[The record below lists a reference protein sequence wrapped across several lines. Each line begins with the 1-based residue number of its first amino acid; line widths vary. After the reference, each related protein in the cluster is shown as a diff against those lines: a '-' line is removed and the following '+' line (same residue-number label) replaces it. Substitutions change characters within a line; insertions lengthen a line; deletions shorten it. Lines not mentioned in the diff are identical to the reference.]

1 MTTKSSLGK
10 GLGAMFPE
18 LLQRVGERPS
28 YVLCGIEELIPNRFQ
43 ARKDFRDS
51 EHKSLVASIRKSGVI
66 QPIVVRRA
74 AEGYEIIAGER
85 RWRAAQQA
93 GLKEVPVVIRDAAD
107 QDAAEW
113 SIIENLQRESLNPVE
128 EAEGFRTLADR
139 FGLSQ
144 EEIAQK
150 VARDRSTVANSL
162 RLLRLPEEILG
173 GLVERKISAGHARCL
188 LSLESAPAQL
198 QAYRTIL
205 QKALSVREAERL
217 VKLLQ
222 KPPAKAAGRKT
233 GEGGTHLKQL
243 ENTLARRFMSVVRI
257 RPGRKG
263 GRIEIRFSGEEE
275 LGRLVRLLLDGKP

>member
-1 MTTKSSLGK
+1 MSTKSSLGK

-18 LLQRVGERPS
+18 LLQRVDERPS
-28 YVLCGIEELIPNRFQ
+28 YVLCGIEELVPNRFQ

-51 EHKSLVASIRKSGVI
+51 EQKSLVASIRKSGVI

-93 GLKEVPVVIRDAAD
+93 GLKEIPVVIREAGD

-113 SIIENLQRESLNPVE
+113 SIVENVQRESLNPVE
-128 EAEGFRTLADR
+128 EAEAFRILTDQ

-144 EEIAQK
+144 EEIAAR
-150 VARDRSTVANSL
+150 VARDRSTVANTM
-162 RLLRLPEEILG
+162 RLLKLPAEILD
-173 GLVERKISAGHARCL
+173 GLVARKISTGHARSL
-188 LSLESAPAQL
+188 LALERPEVRL

-205 QKALSVREAERL
+205 QRELSVRETERL
-217 VKLLQ
+217 VKGLL
-222 KPPAKAAGRKT
+222 KDKKTARKKEPAGAQHLRQLETSLAERFLSAVRIRAGRK
-233 GEGGTHLKQL
+233 
-243 ENTLARRFMSVVRI
+243 S
-257 RPGRKG
+257 

-275 LGRLVRLLLDGKP
+275 LHRLIRLLLDGKP